1 MRVGQGL
8 SYIESLP
15 SAPQEKEEDSA
26 MDNPVAESSV
36 ILYSYVPAV
45 LMQET
50 PSRDVKNSVL
60 HCKKLYFAT
69 VLASCWQS
77 ADYEYGFSPLVMGCQ
92 SSAIWSATYLCRA

>member
-26 MDNPVAESSV
+26 MGMPWQSLLLF
-36 ILYSYVPAV
+36 LYSYVPAV

-50 PSRDVKNSVL
+50 ASRDVKICVL
-60 HCKKLYFAT
+60 HCMKLYFAT

-77 ADYEYGFSPLVMGCQ
+77 DDYEYGFSPLVMGCQ
-92 SSAIWSATYLCRA
+92 S